1 MRTKR
6 TRCRSRMRAAIFL
19 TAFLGLAACGGGLF
33 ESYRDQS
40 VAISSQANFLPE
52 RYLGTWHEV
61 ARFPVPFERN
71 CVGVTADY
79 GQNSDG
85 TISVFNT
92 CRNAD
97 GSVRS
102 TIKGKADIVGP
113 GRLKV
118 SFPSIP
124 FVKSDYWVLWVDQDY
139 RTAVVGAPNGQS
151 GWILNRT
158 PDISADRL
166 QAAKDILRYNG
177 YDLSRLEVLK

>member
-6 TRCRSRMRAAIFL
+6 TRCPSKMRAAILL
-19 TAFLGLAACGGGLF
+19 TAFLGLAGCGGGLF

-40 VAISSQANFLPE
+40 VAITSQANFQPE

-61 ARFPVPFERN
+61 ARFPVVFEKD
-71 CVGVTADY
+71 CVGVTAEY
-79 GQNSDG
+79 GTNPDG
-85 TISVFNT
+85 SVSVFNT
-92 CRNAD
+92 CRNKD

-102 TIKGKADIVGP
+102 TIIGRGDIVGP

-124 FVKSDYWVLWVDQDY
+124 FVKSDYWVLWVDEDY

-166 QAAKDILRYNG
+166 KAAKDILAYNG
-177 YDLSRLEVLK
+177 YDLSRLELLK